1 MTAQREWFEKDYYK
15 VLGVADSA
23 SDKEVT
29 RAYRKLAKEFHP
41 DANPGSEERF
51 KEISAA
57 YDVLG
62 DAPKRKEYDEVRRL
76 GPAAGGFGGGG
87 AGGFSGQ
94 GFPGG
99 GGQSF
104 NTGDLGDLFGGLFG
118 GGRPRR
124 AAPQRGGDLE
134 AGLHLSFADAVRGIT
149 TSVHLPSDKAC
160 RICKGSGSKP
170 GTGTK
175 TCGRCHGSGQ
185 VDDDQGMF
193 SLSSVC
199 TACGGRGQ
207 IVVEPCTDCHGTG
220 REASTR
226 QVKVRLPAGVEDGQR
241 IRVKGR
247 GSPGQRGAPPGDLF
261 VLVHV
266 VHDPRFSR
274 RGRNIT
280 TSATITYPQAAFGTQ
295 VTVETI
301 EEPVTLK
308 VPAGTQPGTMLRV
321 KGRGVSASTG
331 KTAKAAGD
339 LLVKIDVVVPKKLSD
354 EQRSALEA
362 YAKTFEPSVEE
373 VTS

>member
-1 MTAQREWFEKDYYK
+1 M
-15 VLGVADSA
+15 
-23 SDKEVT
+23 
-29 RAYRKLAKEFHP
+29 
-41 DANPGSEERF
+41 
-51 KEISAA
+51 
-57 YDVLG
+57 
-62 DAPKRKEYDEVRRL
+62 
-76 GPAAGGFGGGG
+76 
-87 AGGFSGQ
+87 
-94 GFPGG
+94 
-99 GGQSF
+99 
-104 NTGDLGDLFGGLFG
+104 
-118 GGRPRR
+118 
-124 AAPQRGGDLE
+124 
-134 AGLHLSFADAVRGIT
+134 
-149 TSVHLPSDKAC
+149 
-160 RICKGSGSKP
+160 
-170 GTGTK
+170 
-175 TCGRCHGSGQ
+175 
-185 VDDDQGMF
+185 
-193 SLSSVC
+193 
-199 TACGGRGQ
+199 
-207 IVVEPCTDCHGTG
+207 VEPCTDCHGTG

-339 LLVKIDVVVPKKLSD
+339 LLVKIDVVVPKKLND